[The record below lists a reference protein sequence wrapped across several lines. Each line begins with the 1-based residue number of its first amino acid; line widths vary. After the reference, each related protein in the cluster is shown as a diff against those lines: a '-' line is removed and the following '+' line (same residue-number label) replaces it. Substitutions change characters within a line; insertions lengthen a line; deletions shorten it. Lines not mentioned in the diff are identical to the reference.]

1 MGHCGYI
8 EEVALFIYIYFFFE
22 DIIVE
27 TGNRVRGLE
36 TNIIIG
42 KTFSCVNVIE
52 LRTYMYVSME

>member
-1 MGHCGYI
+1 MRHCGYI
-8 EEVALFIYIYFFFE
+8 EEVALFIHINFFFK
-22 DIIVE
+22 DVIVK

-42 KTFSCVNVIE
+42 KTFSCVHVIE